1 MSLHVY
7 CMNVHHSPNTVKTDV
22 LLEDLRSKWS
32 GPVWQE
38 ILVPLFLK
46 VAFTSSTDSFS
57 RSSMTPWL
65 RKVWI
70 ITLDESWMLLICHT
84 TTPVVLHAYLAT
96 EFTGTVWFWGG
107 SKICA
112 AVPAIDCST
121 IQVNNLLLQSH
132 SKFECYALS
141 VVCPTLHTWSRCW
154 RKEGDLSSESSPR
167 GWYLVGIV
175 LIHSNCIINYIPFR
189 YA

>member
-1 MSLHVY
+1 MSLHVH
-7 CMNVHHSPNTVKTDV
+7 CMTVHHSPNTVKTDV
-22 LLEDLRSKWS
+22 LLEDLRSKRS
-32 GPVWQE
+32 RPVWQE

-96 EFTGTVWFWGG
+96 EFTGTVWLWGG

-121 IQVNNLLLQSH
+121 IQVNNLLVQSH
-132 SKFECYALS
+132 MVLSVMRYQWYALPCIPEAD
-141 VVCPTLHTWSRCW
+141 VGERRGICRRNL
-154 RKEGDLSSESSPR
+154 PR
-167 GWYLVGIV
+167 GGWYLVGIV
-175 LIHSNCIINYIPFR
+175 SIHSNCIFCC
-189 YA
+189 